1 MNNDL
6 ISREALRKDIEHLHS
21 VYAENKEWFYTD
33 VLDHIDKAPT
43 VEIDKLI
50 LIVAKRSGK
59 RELMLNALRPH
70 GEWIEVEPH
79 QSDLEEGIDYREECS
94 ICHEPNRHYG
104 LDKYYNIS
112 FVTYYKTN
120 FCPNCGADM
129 RGGRQC

>member
-1 MNNDL
+1 MNL
-6 ISREALRKDIEHLHS
+6 I
-21 VYAENKEWFYTD
+21 FG
-33 VLDHIDKAPT
+33 
-43 VEIDKLI
+43 I
-50 LIVAKRSGK
+50 LIFGLIASVIMNLYFARQYLLRPKCPNHSRCGECVHAESLWDENGQFI
-59 RELMLNALRPH
+59 RPH